1 MCTRWWRA
9 RLEGLGQQDCVGRDR
24 VEFNGGE
31 VGTWRDWLWG
41 EIDERERERERDMRG
56 ERKGFFFF
64 FLHLHLHRSKF
75 GMVLFIN
82 TKCLTFKTSY
92 VRSFLVF
99 GVSNVKY
106 LVFNILDASALD
118 ISTNDLLVKIAMSNA

>member
-41 EIDERERERERDMRG
+41 EINERERERER
-56 ERKGFFFF
+56 ERYERREKRIFFFF
-64 FLHLHLHRSKF
+64 FAF
-75 GMVLFIN
+75 AFA
-82 TKCLTFKTSY
+82 
-92 VRSFLVF
+92 SFQIWNGIVHQ
-99 GVSNVKY
+99 Y
-106 LVFNILDASALD
+106 
-118 ISTNDLLVKIAMSNA
+118 

>member
-1 MCTRWWRA
+1 MKLA
-9 RLEGLGQQDCVGRDR
+9 L
-24 VEFNGGE
+24 
-31 VGTWRDWLWG
+31 G
-41 EIDERERERERDMRG
+41 EIGGGGKVMRERERERERDMRG

-64 FLHLHLHRSKF
+64 FCICICIVPNLEWYCSSILN
-75 GMVLFIN
+75 V
-82 TKCLTFKTSY
+82 LTFKTSY
-92 VRSFLVF
+92 VWSFLVF